1 MNTVIE
7 NEDLSNEEVAEKI
20 ENNETK
26 IKFQSFGKTKQPT
39 KLKVSQRLG
48 TGPKGACRMDS
59 GDESANRIFNRQSQ
73 ELEEEIN
80 NLKTGKF
87 GKVTNV
93 FKMAGTLGGSK
104 KQREEAYAIIDPD
117 SKEVVVAT
125 DQIKR
130 VSLAHCVRVLQ
141 NKPAEPEAET
151 WVKVES
157 EMHEANR
164 KDNTDHETNIDED
177 DFNLVMKK
185 FKSKNENA
193 YNFPT
198 KAGEAF
204 QKSIYKLCKE
214 TYSGRGVPKKI
225 LGYSTETAVEE
236 EGEKRGPG

>member
-1 MNTVIE
+1 
-7 NEDLSNEEVAEKI
+7 
-20 ENNETK
+20 
-26 IKFQSFGKTKQPT
+26 
-39 KLKVSQRLG
+39 
-48 TGPKGACRMDS
+48 
-59 GDESANRIFNRQSQ
+59 
-73 ELEEEIN
+73 
-80 NLKTGKF
+80 
-87 GKVTNV
+87 
-93 FKMAGTLGGSK
+93 MAGTLGGSK

-141 NKPAEPEAET
+141 NKPVEPEAET

-185 FKSKNENA
+185 FKSKNKNA

-198 KAGEAF
+198 KAKEAF
-204 QKSIYKLCKE
+204 QKSIYKLCRRLIQDEEFPKKFSDTLLKQLWKRKGKREVLANQRYLHLKE
-214 TYSGRGVPKKI
+214 WKPRLTETLLTVMMKDKKLEAGTKFKIGVPGHRI
-225 LGYSTETAVEE
+225 EE
-236 EGEKRGPG
+236 HLIVL